1 VIDLPLKFRGKIKHA
16 NSIRENAPFS
26 SLLHVNYRIFRF
38 VREVMILVIV
48 RYYKS
53 FYTSTYVYVVSFSLN
68 FSIRRMKMNLDLY
81 YIYKASLYILRS
93 TIVSWIRLFFSI
105 EGSCI

>member
-38 VREVMILVIV
+38 DREVMILVD
-48 RYYKS
+48 R
-53 FYTSTYVYVVSFSLN
+53 L
-68 FSIRRMKMNLDLY
+68 
-81 YIYKASLYILRS
+81 IL
-93 TIVSWIRLFFSI
+93 
-105 EGSCI
+105 